1 VFGHYPL
8 PTAHAPFLFFA
19 VGCQLS
25 ANPKATFPPMYNL
38 LYLVPKNWLSRA
50 VGVVMERRWP
60 FGLHTVIRDAMI
72 RAFKPVIDEAEF
84 PLAHY
89 KTWSEFFVRRL
100 KPGARVIGSSSLVC
114 PVDGTLTQRGLLA
127 GPDALLTQVKGVQYT
142 LKGLLGSLDPQA
154 AKAYEGGSFLTVY
167 LAPYNYHR
175 IHSATAGRVVSAR
188 HIPGALWPVNVWSVQ
203 NIRDLFVR
211 NDRIVVEMESDFG
224 AGEGTMRVG
233 RSAIALIGATNVG
246 RTTLAFSNLHAND
259 PAAKAGVVRDIPVGH
274 DLRLGKADE
283 LACFEMGSTIVLV
296 LDAAWT
302 ARLRPDLL
310 TSTEALTVRLGQDFA
325 TL

>member
-1 VFGHYPL
+1 
-8 PTAHAPFLFFA
+8 
-19 VGCQLS
+19 
-25 ANPKATFPPMYNL
+25 MYNL

-60 FGLHTVIRDAMI
+60 LGLHTVIRDAMI

-84 PLAHY
+84 PLDHY

-100 KPGARVIGSSSLVC
+100 KPGARVIGASPLIC

-127 GPDALLTQVKGVQYT
+127 GPDARLTQVKGVTYT
-142 LKGLLGSLDPQA
+142 LKGLLGSLDPRA
-154 AKAYEGGSFLTVY
+154 TKAYEGGSFLTVY

-175 IHSATAGRVVSAR
+175 IHSAAAGRVTAAR
-188 HIPGALWPVNVWSVQ
+188 HVPGALWPVNVWSVQ

-211 NDRIVVEMESDFG
+211 NDRIVVEMESPFEDG
-224 AGEGTMRVG
+224 SGTLG
-233 RSAIALIGATNVG
+233 RWAIALIGATNVG

-259 PAAKAGVVRDIPVGH
+259 PAARSGVVREIPVG
-274 DLRLGKADE
+274 DSLRLGKGDE

-302 ARLRPDLL
+302 ARLRPGLL
-310 TSTEALTVRLGQDFA
+310 TSADPVTVRLGQDFA
-325 TL
+325 IL